1 MRRLMDYLPENYP
14 ASRET
19 AAFQEAL
26 QPEADALWAARDG
39 LLAQLDV
46 ISFESKSQS
55 LEEIFLHLYGGE
67 GPHESDAV

>member
-39 LLAQLDV
+39 LLAQLDPYTATWG
-46 ISFESKSQS
+46 
-55 LEEIFLHLYGGE
+55 LDY
-67 GPHESDAV
+67 